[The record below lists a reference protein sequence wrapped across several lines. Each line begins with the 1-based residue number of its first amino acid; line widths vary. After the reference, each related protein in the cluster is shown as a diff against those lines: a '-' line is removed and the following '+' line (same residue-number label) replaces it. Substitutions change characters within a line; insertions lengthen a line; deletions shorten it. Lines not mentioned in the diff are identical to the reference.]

1 MFDMGMWQKG
11 GSYEKDFAIM
21 GSVSDNHYVSITL
34 DGGEFCKRP
43 GGADGV
49 FSSVLYCEPDLRRD
63 CRRGCRKKYKES
75 VVSASRDISIIPD
88 WHRGVF

>member
-1 MFDMGMWQKG
+1 
-11 GSYEKDFAIM
+11 M

-63 CRRGCRKKYKES
+63 CRRSCRKKYKES
-75 VVSASRDISIIPD
+75 VVSASRDIGIILD